1 MITVEMLMVFDFNV
15 HIALQVDMIQVIASK
30 ERSPGDSLPET
41 KIGQSIIFP
50 PLSVFLR
57 VF

>member
-1 MITVEMLMVFDFNV
+1 MLMVFDFNV